1 MLKILGLRFG
11 KKGKAFDISKEEA
24 LKLLES
30 DNTIVLDVRT
40 PEEIIAVPPLVEDA
54 ITINYEDKNFENE
67 IKKLDKNKTY
77 VTVCTRGNYARGACI
92 TMEKNGFKTIKSLKG
107 GLNSFNSCST

>member
-11 KKGKAFDISKEEA
+11 KKGKAFDISKDEA

-40 PEEIIAVPPLVEDA
+40 PKEIIDTPPIVEDA
-54 ITINYEDKNFENE
+54 ITIDYEDKNFENE

-77 VTVCTRGNYARGACI
+77 VVVCTRGNYARGACI
-92 TMEKNGFKTIKSLKG
+92 TMEKNGFKSIKSLKG
-107 GLNSFNSCST
+107 GLNAFNSCST